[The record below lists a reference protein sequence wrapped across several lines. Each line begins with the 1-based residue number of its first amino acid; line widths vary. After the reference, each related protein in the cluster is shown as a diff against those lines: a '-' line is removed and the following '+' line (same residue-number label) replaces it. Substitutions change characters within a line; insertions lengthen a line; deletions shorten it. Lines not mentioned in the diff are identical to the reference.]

1 MTITITS
8 AVSLSAAQKKA
19 LTQAVTKKYA
29 GESVETIVDPTCGGG
44 LKITI
49 GSKQFDMTVAH
60 QLSSI
65 EKQLR
70 ARS

>member
-8 AVSLSAAQKKA
+8 AVSLSATQKKT
-19 LTQAVTKKYA
+19 LVETLTKKYPA
-29 GESVETIVDPTCGGG
+29 GSVETIVDPTCGGG

-60 QLSSI
+60 LLSSI

>member
-8 AVSLSAAQKKA
+8 AIALSASQKKA
-19 LTQAVTKKYA
+19 LTQALTTKYA
-29 GESVETIVDPTCGGG
+29 AETIETIVDPTCGGG
-44 LKITI
+44 LKVTI
-49 GSKQFDMTVAH
+49 GSKQFDMTVKH
-60 QLSSI
+60 LLSSI